1 MINLKGYSKLVKTC
15 LSILV
20 LFSFF
25 YSFIT
30 GEDSLGGAEHDYIQ
44 NNIFLQSFTENFSL
58 AIQNYGISGHE
69 VRNLPVFN
77 IILAQFVNLGF
88 EISNLKYLNLLV
100 LTLIII
106 FFLKSIKVE
115 YRYLSLETKIIF
127 SSLILLSPTIRSL
140 VNYPFPFLWAICF
153 FIISIFFYLNFKNY
167 KLNKLKNAL
176 YCVLYLSLA
185 SYMTPNF
192 CVFLIIYL
200 SKFFIEYKFSK
211 KFFQICGFSIILSLP
226 ALSFLIWKD
235 FYIFKNEVFEVT
247 FFEKFNISNKILIIS
262 SFVFLFFIPNLTKT
276 DLKKLSL
283 TSITQENKIY
293 IILFF
298 LLSIIFFD
306 FKIGAGGGIFYQF
319 SQLLLNNNI
328 FLFFVFFVSLFIFD
342 LSKLYNF
349 ENFLIF
355 FVLVLYN
362 PQYTIYYKYFDP
374 LLLFVFLFLVKIKKG
389 NDLNLN
395 NLSKKYFIFYV
406 FFLLLNIFKDDLR
419 LLLV

>member
-44 NNIFLQSFTENFSL
+44 NNIFLQNFTENFSL

-88 EISNLKYLNLLV
+88 EISNFKYLNLLV

-115 YRYLSLETKIIF
+115 YGYLSLETKIIF

-167 KLNKLKNAL
+167 KLNKFKNAL

-262 SFVFLFFIPNLTKT
+262 SFVFLFFIPNLTIT

-283 TSITQENKIY
+283 TSIIQKNKIY
-293 IILFF
+293 IMLFF

-306 FKIGAGGGIFYQF
+306 FKTGAGGGIFYQF
-319 SQLLLNNNI
+319 SQLSFNNNI

-362 PQYTIYYKYFDP
+362 LQYTIYYKYFDP
-374 LLLFVFLFLVKIKKG
+374 LLLFIFLFIVNIKR
-389 NDLNLN
+389 N
-395 NLSKKYFIFYV
+395 NNFDINILGKKYFIFYV
-406 FFLLLNIFKDDLR
+406 LFLLLNIFKNDLKF
-419 LLLV
+419 LLV